1 VSEGLPVEV
10 TCRVVGV
17 SVSGFYAWRRRK
29 PSARAV
35 RHTVIADV
43 IREVHDESRQTY
55 GARRVHAELVLG
67 RNMTVAR
74 CTVELIMR
82 RLGLAGLPGRPRY
95 RKIANT
101 PTAEDLVNRD
111 FARTEPNRLWL
122 TDITEH
128 RTREGKVY
136 CAVVL
141 DAFSRRVVGWSIDS
155 SQTANLVVNAL
166 GMAIENRQA
175 DGVVIHS
182 DHGTQYTSWAFTRR
196 ALDSGL
202 VPSMGSIGDCYD
214 NGQMESFWARMQ
226 VELLNRERW
235 NTRLELGNAIFEYLE
250 IFHNRQ
256 RRHSSLGM
264 LSPIEYELRHA
275 DNLARDQAS

>member
-1 VSEGLPVEV
+1 MSEGLPIEV

-17 SVSGFYAWRRRK
+17 SVSGFYMWRKRK

-35 RHTVIADV
+35 RHAMVAEV
-43 IREVHDESRQTY
+43 IRQVHDESRQTY

-67 RNMTVAR
+67 REMTVAR

-95 RKIANT
+95 RKFPNT

-128 RTREGKVY
+128 PTREGKVY
-136 CAVVL
+136 SAVVL

-155 SQTANLVVNAL
+155 SQTSNLVVNTL

-175 DGVVIHS
+175 EGVVIHS

-226 VELLNRERW
+226 VELLNRKRCEHAPRV
-235 NTRLELGNAIFEYLE
+235 GQC
-250 IFHNRQ
+250 H
-256 RRHSSLGM
+256 
-264 LSPIEYELRHA
+264 LRVP
-275 DNLARDQAS
+275 

>member
-1 VSEGLPVEV
+1 MSEDLPAEV
-10 TCRVVGV
+10 ACRVVGV
-17 SVSGFYAWRRRK
+17 SVSGFYAWRKRR

-35 RHTVIADV
+35 RHAMLGDV
-43 IREVHDESRQTY
+43 IRSVHDASRHTY

-67 RNMTVAR
+67 HNVAVAR
-74 CTVELIMR
+74 CTVELVMR
-82 RLGLAGLPGRPRY
+82 RLGLAGLPGRPNH
-95 RKIANT
+95 RKAPNT

-196 ALDSGL
+196 AIDSAL

-226 VELLNRERW
+226 VELLNRKRW
-235 NTRLELGNAIFEYLE
+235 NTRLELANAIFEYLE

-275 DNLARDQAS
+275 NTNARDQAS